1 MQETIEKRKE
11 KLKHKIAI
19 KPVFKPKSKEGIKE
33 RKEISVEV
41 KTEKSEGQQKVKAGF
56 VPPTIVGHKL
66 ERGKTNL
73 PLFGPKQATK
83 ISASEEKM
91 KLTAM
96 EIKVKREVKEH
107 LKGSVEEV
115 VSEPQE
121 LKALSSEIE
130 EPKETLVK
138 TNFDLS
144 IPLIGREIEKPL
156 EVPEI
161 KLINFTPS
169 TIKTDFDASL
179 PKIEFKERVVA
190 IPKLSVTKPPEVI
203 TRNYFDNEVS
213 SWVISEIK
221 VAEEVETEEEEIATA
236 VGALEKKEIATLEE
250 LKEEI
255 GEVGGGLLDIFFAPI
270 DKEHDLKGILRA
282 SSERPVVILAEKSDD
297 DYLDALKL
305 ILREIY
311 RIKVGGFPEAI
322 VTKKEKEEVE
332 AIKAE
337 RRIHVIDDS
346 EGKFFESFKI
356 NKVGNFE
363 KVDMDKLLEER
374 IEELFSQGFGFLIFY
389 LKRENFDYLCNSFG
403 IKEHKI
409 PKLILIQG
417 KELKEDEIEK
427 ISSASWGFLEPNG
440 SWRSLSDYFSG
451 YEKKFYNKLEKL
463 SETKYAIS
471 VRESAEDEEGGK
483 ESNLHYL
490 LKIFLVKYLREKLKI
505 EGEIETEKEKEGI
518 IPDIFIPGENLAIE
532 VETLYGTGM
541 ARLRRLGKTI
551 EKYKE
556 KRYKLWVVIPN
567 LQLLLF
573 SKSIKEIIKTFRDK
587 AELEIFGVDL
597 SKQELVPFDKFKNKS
612 SLTKWN

>member
-1 MQETIEKRKE
+1 MKRLRRNIEQEQ
-11 KLKHKIAI
+11 
-19 KPVFKPKSKEGIKE
+19 
-33 RKEISVEV
+33 
-41 KTEKSEGQQKVKAGF
+41 TE
-56 VPPTIVGHKL
+56 
-66 ERGKTNL
+66 
-73 PLFGPKQATK
+73 
-83 ISASEEKM
+83 
-91 KLTAM
+91 
-96 EIKVKREVKEH
+96 
-107 LKGSVEEV
+107 
-115 VSEPQE
+115 
-121 LKALSSEIE
+121 
-130 EPKETLVK
+130 
-138 TNFDLS
+138 
-144 IPLIGREIEKPL
+144 
-156 EVPEI
+156 
-161 KLINFTPS
+161 
-169 TIKTDFDASL
+169 
-179 PKIEFKERVVA
+179 
-190 IPKLSVTKPPEVI
+190 
-203 TRNYFDNEVS
+203 
-213 SWVISEIK
+213 
-221 VAEEVETEEEEIATA
+221 
-236 VGALEKKEIATLEE
+236 KEIAILEE

-255 GEVGGGLLDIFFAPI
+255 GEGGEGLLDILFAPI

-282 SSERPVVILAEKSDD
+282 SSERPVVILTEKSDD
-297 DYLDALKL
+297 DYPLKL

-346 EGKFFESFKI
+346 EGKFFEFFKI
-356 NKVGNFE
+356 NKVENFE

-389 LKRENFDYLCNSFG
+389 LKRENFDYLSNSFG

-427 ISSASWGFLEPNG
+427 ISSASWGFLEPRK
-440 SWRSLSDYFSG
+440 SERTLSDYFSG
-451 YEKKFYNKLEKL
+451 CEKKFYNKLEKL

-490 LKIFLVKYLREKLKI
+490 LKISLVKYLREKLKI
-505 EGEIETEKEKEGI
+505 KGEIETEPETEKEGI

-573 SKSIKEIIKTFRDK
+573 SKSIKETIKTFKDK

-597 SKQELVPFDKFKNKS
+597 SKQELVPFDKLKNKS
-612 SLTKWN
+612 SLTKWD